1 MRDAHRWRNWG
12 RNQECRPAAVEMP
25 RSELEVVEA
34 VDRARAAG
42 QAVKVVGTGHS
53 FTDIACTE
61 GRLISVDLLDRVLHV
76 DDEACTVTVEAGITI
91 RKLNHELAERGLAMS
106 NLGDIDSQTIAG
118 AVSTGTH
125 GTGSGFGGLATFL
138 RGIEMVTG
146 DGEVL
151 RCSPDEEPELFA
163 SARVGLGA
171 LGVATKVTL
180 QCERAFNVHHLE
192 APRRLPDVLASLDE
206 AVEANDYFEFYWLP
220 HTDSCA
226 IIANN
231 RTEQEARQK
240 SAYKTWRA
248 EVFYP
253 NFFFGALVAAGR
265 LMPSKVTRIAD
276 IVAGTLGK
284 TDLVDRSDRVFCSTR
299 LVRFVEMEYSI
310 PREHAVEAVLA
321 VRDMIDEEG
330 HRVSFP
336 IEIRFVAA
344 DDIPLSMANG
354 SERCFIA
361 VHMAR
366 GVPFEAYFQSVER
379 IMDRFGGRPHWGKM
393 HYQSAATLEPRYPE
407 WARFQKVRSQL
418 DPEGRFRNAYLER
431 VLGTP

>member
-12 RNQECRPAAVEMP
+12 RNQECRPAAAEEP

-34 VDRARAAG
+34 VNRARAAG
-42 QAVKVVGTGHS
+42 QTIKTVGSGHS

-61 GRLISVDLLDRVLHV
+61 GRLISVDFLDRVLHV
-76 DDEACTVTVEAGITI
+76 DDDACTVTVEAGITI

-125 GTGSGFGGLATFL
+125 GTGQAFGGLATFL

-146 DGEVL
+146 DGEIL
-151 RCSPDEEPELFA
+151 RCSSDEEPEAFG

-171 LGVATKVTL
+171 LGVLTKVTL
-180 QCERAFNVHHLE
+180 QVEPAFNVHHVE
-192 APRRLPDVLASLDE
+192 QPKRLPDVLVSLDE
-206 AVEANDYFEFYWLP
+206 AVAANDYFEFYWLP

-231 RTEQEARQK
+231 RTEQPARQK
-240 SAYKTWRA
+240 SAYKRWRA

-265 LMPSKVTRIAD
+265 AMPSRITKIAG

-366 GVPFEAYFQSVER
+366 GVPFQAYFQSVET
-379 IMDRFGGRPHWGKM
+379 IMDRFDGRPHWGKM

-418 DPEGRFRNAYLER
+418 DPEGRFRNAYLDR
-431 VLGTP
+431 VLGPP